1 MRTHHAVR
9 KARSGPGWRKVADDA
24 HFRADTDDNA
34 ADSVCEAFGTR
45 SVATPRREL
54 GPTDPARYR
63 QSSGVADVADDN
75 ADQQTR
81 PRRQHRI
88 VLLGVE
94 QSRSGFYH
102 SGWRHMMKPTF
113 ENMVLHVA
121 DRDLSVNYT
130 AEEVERIL
138 RDNVVQ
144 LQTADLVTEEP
155 MLVTRLGAIDAA
167 DLQTLDGLHGIGVV
181 APMYGDPLA
190 FSSELPPIR
199 LGTSVT
205 RFELEAGLRNLN
217 PADLRIFSA

>member
-1 MRTHHAVR
+1 
-9 KARSGPGWRKVADDA
+9 VA
-24 HFRADTDDNA
+24 
-34 ADSVCEAFGTR
+34 E
-45 SVATPRREL
+45 
-54 GPTDPARYR
+54 
-63 QSSGVADVADDN
+63 DN
-75 ADQQTR
+75 ADQQAR

-121 DRDLSVNYT
+121 DRHLSVNYT

-144 LQTADLVTEEP
+144 LQTVDPVTEEP

-190 FSSELPPIR
+190 FSSRVAANQTRDVGNTLCAGGGSAQPQSGRPP
-199 LGTSVT
+199 S
-205 RFELEAGLRNLN
+205 
-217 PADLRIFSA
+217 IFRVRTT